1 MNVTTWTRSHIYN
14 AQIKFQA
21 ISSEALAAYGWRLE
35 MLLAFTQ
42 FGFLG
47 NNQRAASQRLINY
60 NFHTEFNFEPFSL
73 TFRFGVDFEQ
83 LI

>member
-1 MNVTTWTRSHIYN
+1 MLPPGPRVIFIIMPKLSFRPFLLSFGSLWMETGD
-14 AQIKFQA
+14 
-21 ISSEALAAYGWRLE
+21 ALS
-35 MLLAFTQ
+35 FTQ

-60 NFHTEFNFEPFSL
+60 NSHTEFNFEPFSL

-83 LI
+83 VI